1 VVVVL
6 TGSQLRAARGLLN
19 LSVAELAER
28 TGLAVNTIR
37 RAEATNGAA
46 PITAANLTLLANVLE
61 DAGVIFIAADQLGP
75 GVRLKSPDPQPIQAR
90 RRDQW
95 RDGSE

>member
-1 VVVVL
+1 MRPVL

-19 LSVAELAER
+19 LSVVELAER

-46 PITAANLTLLANVLE
+46 PITAANLALLANELE
-61 DAGVIFIAADQLGP
+61 KAGILFIPPDQLGP
-75 GVRLKSPDPQPIQAR
+75 GVRLKSPDPKPIQAR
-90 RRDQW
+90 RRDY
-95 RDGSE
+95 RPTE